1 MGKNMTLIEV
11 LRGGRQCDNDGV
23 EIIMSRQACLEAADE
38 IEKLH
43 RIGEALIYANDRGQG
58 LQWQDAMKELSIA
71 LGHNAVLSG
80 KPPRTEI

>member
-38 IEKLH
+38 IEKL
-43 RIGEALIYANDRGQG
+43 RAALEAINDLDPNTDSDEGYNEWGEADCFGQA
-58 LQWQDAMKELSIA
+58 QKLSRTA
-71 LGHNAVLSG
+71 LGV
-80 KPPRTEI
+80 